1 VLQRIARTPLDE
13 SIVSATA
20 AFHLHDG
27 LCQKVRIAVSGV
39 STTPQRLPTV
49 EQAVEGKA
57 LSAEVIQSAAAAV
70 AAAIGDPPADYRG
83 SAEYRRAMAGVMVRR
98 ALAEAGK
105 F

>member
-1 VLQRIARTPLDE
+1 
-13 SIVSATA
+13 
-20 AFHLHDG
+20 
-27 LCQKVRIAVSGV
+27 
-39 STTPQRLPTV
+39 
-49 EQAVEGKA
+49 
-57 LSAEVIQSAAAAV
+57 VIQSAAAAV